1 MHKMYDNLNRPNTDS
16 ATCTHP
22 NVRHSACETCSSVV
36 CMCDDDN
43 PLKEDVTP
51 TPVGC
56 AIEKSEP
63 EENFEYHLVDIEL
76 SSEFP
81 AKMKAYSVL
90 DTRNSFDKALDK
102 ISDGVIYVSVLFMQT
117 LDKICD
123 RFLKAYKEGRP

>member
-1 MHKMYDNLNRPNTDS
+1 
-16 ATCTHP
+16 
-22 NVRHSACETCSSVV
+22 
-36 CMCDDDN
+36 MCDDDN

-102 ISDGVIYVSVLFMQT
+102 ISDGVIYVCVLFKQT
-117 LDKICD
+117 LDKIVD
-123 RFLKAYKEGRP
+123 SFKKAYREGRL